1 MSDACCAAGTLVHM
15 NNAPAAGSV
24 ERCAGSDLYAP
35 LDAYVVGSGTTA
47 LVVGTDI
54 FGFAAPNTRANADML
69 AAALGCLV
77 IVPDHFRGATITS
90 YLDGAEFTPAAIGG
104 FIQSHGTWEATKTD
118 LLGAVVP
125 LAAAAGAVRLVY
137 LGFCWGGKI
146 ALHIAADEQAC
157 SPCSLCSPSA
167 RRAHSGTVDWV
178 GGSFRRRA
186 TE

>member
-1 MSDACCAAGTLVHM
+1 MSDACCAAGTLVYT
-15 NNAPAAGSV
+15 NNTPAAGSV
-24 ERCAGSDLYAP
+24 ERCAGSDHYAP

-104 FIQSHGTWEATKTD
+104 FIQSYGTWEATKAD

-157 SPCSLCSPSA
+157 SPCSLCSPCSPCSLCSPSPKA
-167 RRAHSGTVDWV
+167 
-178 GGSFRRRA
+178 
-186 TE
+186 